1 MHLVMPLGFGDE
13 LDSVSQDMRAVVYE
27 LAYGF
32 AVLFGLMA
40 YLSLR
45 HSEELLTT
53 KLGHA
58 VLAVFVLFWVARAIE
73 GPAFGEANA
82 YPLSVMCLIAAV
94 LYGVPLV
101 RIVRHRPPQPPRHV
115 STPRPKTYA
124 MR

>member
-53 KLGHA
+53 DDESTEAGTN
-58 VLAVFVLFWVARAIE
+58 R
-73 GPAFGEANA
+73 PA
-82 YPLSVMCLIAAV
+82 AA
-94 LYGVPLV
+94 
-101 RIVRHRPPQPPRHV
+101 
-115 STPRPKTYA
+115 
-124 MR
+124 